1 MRCSTVSLTT
11 WDTQCREKQSCAAH
25 RKHKEKPLHN
35 SGSNQIIL
43 ALSHP
48 LYFNV
53 FLLSYL
59 FAFGF
64 SSLEIVS
71 NRYPKARPPVFS
83 NFFLFEKLSFPVW
96 HEIPCFCQAFVSLQ
110 GLCKTHRHWQEV
122 GRHFK
127 KVAAQLLAHPANA
140 EWRLLPSF
148 FFLKKKCK
156 KGNRKAVGPWI

>member
-1 MRCSTVSLTT
+1 MCHSLLGILNAERNRDMLHT
-11 WDTQCREKQSCAAH
+11 ENI
-25 RKHKEKPLHN
+25 EKPLHN

-48 LYFNV
+48 LYFNLFV
-53 FLLSYL
+53 LSYL

-96 HEIPCFCQAFVSLQ
+96 HEIPRFCQAFVSLQ
-110 GLCKTHRHWQEV
+110 GLCKTHRHWHEA

-140 EWRLLPSF
+140 EWRLLPSLF
-148 FFLKKKCK
+148 FPEK
-156 KGNRKAVGPWI
+156 NARRVTERP